1 MQKIT
6 DNTAISAKK
15 MNRREILTYGAY
27 SALAGGL
34 SSGLCLSGCA
44 NRRRKKTKP
53 NVVLIVLDTARAD
66 RFSYLG
72 SQRATTPYIDT
83 VASAAAVYEKAYA
96 TTFWTLP
103 THASIFTGLYP
114 SQAGATSETLHLP
127 DSNVTITEMLR
138 QSGYATAAFSCNVWV
153 SKERGFAKGFDEF
166 AEMWRQAN
174 QTVKAGGPD
183 MTELITT
190 DKITSWLTT
199 TGKKEPFFLFVNLN
213 SAHLPYEPPKPF
225 LDRFLRHDYDKRNI
239 ARISRIHGIWAHLTG
254 KIKLTKND
262 LDIMNALY
270 DAEIAVADYCVEQII
285 ETLKK
290 LDALD
295 NTLVIITSDHGENLG
310 EHGMIDHLFSMY
322 DTIIHIPLIIRY
334 PARFPAGMRNDDLI
348 SQIDIAPT
356 ILDVCNI
363 QNRSNLLLPDRMSL
377 ASKDREIRKYVF
389 AENDRPISG
398 IELVKRM
405 DPHFDVSGIDCRM
418 RMLRTRR
425 DKMIWSIG
433 VNEELYNMDSDPDE
447 LVNIADNDPAR
458 SNKLQNILKV
468 WMQEIGQLG
477 ETPSFISQDKESME
491 KLRSLG
497 YIE

>member
-1 MQKIT
+1 MQEIT
-6 DNTAISAKK
+6 DNTAISTEK

-34 SSGLCLSGCA
+34 SGSLWLSGCA
-44 NRRRKKTKP
+44 NRHRNKKRP
-53 NVVLIVLDTARAD
+53 NVALIVLDTARTD

-72 SQRATTPYIDT
+72 SQRPTTPYIDT
-83 VASAAAVYEKAYA
+83 IAAAAAVYEKAYA

-138 QSGYATAAFSCNVWV
+138 QSGYVAVAFSCNVWV
-153 SKERGFAKGFDEF
+153 SKERGFAKGFDQF
-166 AEMWRQAN
+166 NEMWRQAVHS
-174 QTVKAGGPD
+174 VKPGDPD

-199 TGKKEPFFLFVNLN
+199 AGKNEPFFLFVNLN

-225 LDRFLRHDYDKRNI
+225 LDRLLRNDYDKRDI
-239 ARISRIHGIWAHLTG
+239 ARISRIHGIWAYLTG
-254 KIKLTKND
+254 KIKLTKTDFEIMND
-262 LDIMNALY
+262 LY
-270 DAEIAVADYCVEQII
+270 DSEIAVADYCVEQII

-290 LDALD
+290 IDALD

-322 DTIIHIPLIIRY
+322 DTTIHIPLIIRY
-334 PARFPAGMRNDDLI
+334 PDRFPSAVRNDDLI
-348 SQIDIAPT
+348 SQVDIAPT

-377 ASKDREIRKYVF
+377 AAKDREIRKYVF
-389 AENDRPISG
+389 AENDRPVSG
-398 IELVKRM
+398 IKLVRRM
-405 DPHFDVSGIDCRM
+405 DPDFDVSGIDCRM

-433 VNEELYNMDSDPDE
+433 VNKELYNMDSDPHE
-447 LVNIADNDPAR
+447 LINIADNNPDR
-458 SNKLQNILKV
+458 SNRLHQILKV
-468 WMQEIGQLG
+468 WMQEIGRLG
-477 ETPSFISQDKESME
+477 ETPTFISKDKESIE
-491 KLRSLG
+491 KLRALG